1 MSDAA
6 VLIESLIK
14 RPGGSKI
21 PMGSMTYHFTPDDL
35 GRHVATVSDT
45 DHIARFLQ
53 ISEGFRLL
61 GAITAPIAPV
71 APASP
76 PVGVVTRQ
84 ATSVQPAQLTGP
96 ADAVTAPAA
105 APVAPVPSVQDQQD
119 ASTTEKPLD
128 EMSDEELRATFKAE
142 IGRAPSP
149 KSKLET
155 MIAQIEAVRAERV
168 AAQ

>member
-1 MSDAA
+1 MSDAAA

-21 PMGSMTYHFTPDDL
+21 PMGSVTYHFAPDDL

-53 ISEGFRLL
+53 IPEGFRLL
-61 GAITAPIAPV
+61 GAVTAPT
-71 APASP
+71 APAAPPAP
-76 PVGVVTRQ
+76 PVGVVSTQ
-84 ATSVQPAQLTGP
+84 AAPVPGSPES
-96 ADAVTAPAA
+96 AVVAPTAPA
-105 APVAPVPSVQDQQD
+105 PSVQDHQD
-119 ASTTEKPLD
+119 ATTTEKQLA

-142 IGRAPSP
+142 IGRAASP
-149 KSKLET
+149 KSKPET
-155 MIAQIEAVRAERV
+155 MIAQIEAIRAERG

>member
-1 MSDAA
+1 MSDAAA

-21 PMGSMTYHFTPDDL
+21 PMGSVTYHFAPDDL

-45 DHIARFLQ
+45 GHIARFLQ
-53 ISEGFRLL
+53 ITEGFRLL
-61 GAITAPIAPV
+61 GAVTAPT
-71 APASP
+71 APAAPPAP
-76 PVGVVTRQ
+76 PVGVVSTQ
-84 ATSVQPAQLTGP
+84 GTSLQPAQLTGP

-105 APVAPVPSVQDQQD
+105 PAPSVQEQQD
-119 ASTTEKPLD
+119 ANTTEKPLA

-149 KSKLET
+149 KSKPET
-155 MIAQIEAVRAERV
+155 MIAQIEAIRAERG

>member
-1 MSDAA
+1 MSDAAA

-21 PMGSMTYHFTPDDL
+21 PMGSVTYHFAPDDL

-53 ISEGFRLL
+53 SAEGFRLL
-61 GAITAPIAPV
+61 GAVTAPIAPA
-71 APASP
+71 APPTP
-76 PVGVVTRQ
+76 PVGVVSTQ
-84 ATSVQPAQLTGP
+84 AAPVPGSPES
-96 ADAVTAPAA
+96 AVVAPAA
-105 APVAPVPSVQDQQD
+105 FVQNHQD
-119 ASTTEKPLD
+119 ATTTEKPLA

-149 KSKLET
+149 KSKPET
-155 MIAQIEAVRAERV
+155 MIAQIEAIRAERG